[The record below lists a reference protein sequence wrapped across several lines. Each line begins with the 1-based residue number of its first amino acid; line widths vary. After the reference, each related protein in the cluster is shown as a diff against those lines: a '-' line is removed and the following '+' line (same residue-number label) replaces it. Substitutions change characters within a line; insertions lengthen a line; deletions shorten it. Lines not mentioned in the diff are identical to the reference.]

1 MTVVE
6 DHAGTAA
13 EPRSARAAARGPRL
27 STVFTWV
34 FAVGG
39 LAVGIRPLHDN
50 SFMWHLRTGRFILDH
65 GIPRQDPFSYTA
77 AGTKWV
83 AQSWLAELVY
93 GIVNRLTGAFGL
105 RLLGA
110 ALGLVVGAMLFRV
123 ALRCANDRIR
133 AGALALLAFATL
145 LNVWS
150 ERPLMF
156 GIVGMVLLVAIVELP
171 ESRLGR
177 HAMIALPVLMW
188 LWANTHGTFVIGF
201 GYLALHLV
209 GRSCEGCSLRRGRER
224 VLFRASLIAAAV
236 TLVNPY
242 GIDLVLFPLRLMARG
257 EVLRDVAEWQSPN
270 FREPGGMLFGAFL
283 VCTLVVLARKR
294 PGVRDVLITV
304 AFVVL
309 GLYAIRN
316 VGLTAIAILP
326 VLARLVRNDAPRADD
341 RSSMHRLMVI
351 AAACALVL
359 GIVHAAGEPDWSLGA
374 YPVKAFKAVQQQ
386 GLEGRR
392 LFTTDAWGGY
402 VIATAWPAQKVFF
415 DDRYDM
421 YPIAVNR
428 DYGTIA
434 NLEPGWARMLDRYD
448 VEVVMSPRK
457 SVLVQAL
464 ADRQEWVRVYGDDVA
479 VVYARRTIV
488 AARTNA

>member
-1 MTVVE
+1 MTLIE
-6 DHAGTAA
+6 EHAGTAA
-13 EPRSARAAARGPRL
+13 EPRSGGVDARGPRL

-39 LAVGIRPLHDN
+39 LVVGIRPLRDN

-65 GIPRQDPFSYTA
+65 GIPRHDPYSYTA

-83 AQSWLAELVY
+83 AQSWLAELLY
-93 GIVNRLTGAFGL
+93 GIINRVAGPFGL

-110 ALGLVVGAMLFRV
+110 ALGLVVGATLFRI
-123 ALRCANDRIR
+123 ALRLANDRVR

-145 LNVWS
+145 LRVWS

-156 GIVGMVLLVAIVELP
+156 GIVGMVLLVTVVELP
-171 ESRLGR
+171 DSWAGR
-177 HAMIALPVLMW
+177 HAMIVLPTLMW

-209 GRSCEGCSLRRGRER
+209 GQAFEGHSVRQGRER
-224 VLFRASLIAAAV
+224 TLFRASLIAAAV

-242 GIDLVLFPLRLMARG
+242 GLDLVLFPLRLMARG
-257 EVLRDVAEWQSPN
+257 NVLSDVAEWQSPN

-304 AFVVL
+304 VFVAL

-316 VGLTAIAILP
+316 VGLSAIAILP
-326 VLARLVRNDAPRADD
+326 VLARLVHNPAPRPDD
-341 RSSMHRLMVI
+341 RSAMHRLMVI
-351 AAACALVL
+351 AAGCALVL
-359 GIVHAAGEPDWSLGA
+359 GIVHATGERDWSLRA

-386 GLEGRR
+386 QLEGRR

-434 NLEPGWARMLDRYD
+434 NLEPGWAELLDRYN
-448 VEVVMSPRK
+448 VEVVITPRK
-457 SVLVQAL
+457 TVLAQGL
-464 ADRQEWVRVYGDDVA
+464 ADRAEWVRIYGDDLA
-479 VVYARRTIV
+479 VVYARRAII
-488 AARTNA
+488 AARTT